1 MHVCEDS
8 SREEGNQRICRTVAR
23 GGAGGGGGGVPLHFF
38 SSRGKNTQE

>member
-23 GGAGGGGGGVPLHFF
+23 GGAGGGGGGRAPPLFF
-38 SSRGKNTQE
+38 LKR